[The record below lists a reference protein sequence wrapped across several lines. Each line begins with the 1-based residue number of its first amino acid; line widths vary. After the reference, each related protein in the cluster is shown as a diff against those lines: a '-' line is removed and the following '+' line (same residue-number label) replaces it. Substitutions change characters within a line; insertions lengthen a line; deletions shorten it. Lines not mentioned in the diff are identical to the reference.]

1 MGLHHF
7 WIAAAGATAA
17 GCVAGLAS
25 KGVLH
30 RGAVAVTTGAMRV
43 AEVVSAETQSIV
55 DDASD
60 ATAEARRQSKIDAA
74 VRERLAAV
82 EEDIRREVT
91 AKVDAEGAQEPGR
104 EHHRG
109 AHGGGGPDQ

>member
-1 MGLHHF
+1 
-7 WIAAAGATAA
+7 
-17 GCVAGLAS
+17 
-25 KGVLH
+25 
-30 RGAVAVTTGAMRV
+30 MRV

-91 AKVDAEGAQEPGR
+91 AKVDAEGAQ
-104 EHHRG
+104 
-109 AHGGGGPDQ
+109 A